1 MLSICIPVYN
11 FDIRPLIRQ
20 LHSQLDGL
28 SINYELLLIDDVSF
42 PEFKK
47 VNREVSQF
55 PFIRYIEAN
64 TKLGRSKIRNC
75 LAKEARY
82 PFLLF
87 LDCDSYIPDKNFIRH
102 YLEILN
108 IETVV
113 CGGRN
118 YPPQISGPNHILR
131 WLYGRKRECFNA
143 DQRNMRPSHS
153 FFSNNFLIPKALF
166 EKATFNEQLNGYG
179 HEDTLFGLELA
190 KAGIKIIHIDN
201 PLTHI
206 GLETAREF
214 LEKTGQGLENLYQI
228 TRKHQN
234 NPELIANIKILKYY
248 YLLHWIRGI
257 KAMGN
262 IYNLLRNRLLKN
274 LTGDHPSLL
283 CFDLYKLGY
292 YCQLNLKHKS
302 EAVNEASES

>member
-20 LHSQLDGL
+20 LNSQLEVL
-28 SINYELLLIDDVSF
+28 SINYELLLIDDASL

-47 VNREVSQF
+47 VNHEVSQF

-64 TKLGRSKIRNC
+64 AKLGRSKIRNL
-75 LAKEARY
+75 LAKEAKY

-87 LDCDSYIPDKNFIRH
+87 LDCDSYIPDQNFIRH
-102 YLEILN
+102 YLEVIN
-108 IETVV
+108 SEAVV

-118 YPPQISGPNHILR
+118 YPPQYSSSNNILR
-131 WLYGRKRECFNA
+131 RVYGGKRECFNA
-143 DQRNMRPSHS
+143 EKRNMRPSHS
-153 FFSNNFLIPKALF
+153 FMSNNFLIPKVLF
-166 EKATFNEQLNGYG
+166 EKVTFNEQLNGYG

-206 GLETAREF
+206 GLETSGEF
-214 LEKTGQGLENLYQI
+214 LEKTAQGLENLYQI
-228 TRKHQN
+228 TRKHQSSS
-234 NPELIANIKILKYY
+234 ELIANIKILRYY
-248 YLLHWIRGI
+248 NLLQRIRGI
-257 KAMGN
+257 RAMGN

-274 LTGDHPSLL
+274 LTGNRPSLL
-283 CFDLYKLGY
+283 CFNIYKLGY
-292 YCQLNLKHKS
+292 YCQLNLKHKR
-302 EAVNEASES
+302 ETFNDEHGH